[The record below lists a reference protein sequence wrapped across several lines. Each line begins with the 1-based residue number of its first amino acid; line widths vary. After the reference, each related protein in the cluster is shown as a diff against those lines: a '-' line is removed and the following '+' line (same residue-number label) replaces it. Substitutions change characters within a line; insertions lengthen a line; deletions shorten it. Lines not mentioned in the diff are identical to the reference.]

1 MRKFFLI
8 FCLLL
13 SFNAFSES
21 TLVHPFE
28 LEFSAPENRFNLKA
42 ELLLSCRY
50 EKLVWGD
57 SSEFHVKDEVISLPI
72 AIKKNQIKISHSKT
86 SSMKLDGRFRSNP
99 GCMSELRLT
108 FTDAQYAVGWAGQ
121 MNRPITFALKDGHFY
136 RAGDSVLD
144 ISKLEA
150 QIANRLVDF
159 LYVPAAS
166 QVNIWMTADGQ
177 RLPISP
183 TSSAIDPQTKMPYRL
198 KTK

>member
-1 MRKFFLI
+1 MRNILFVFGLLI
-8 FCLLL
+8 

-28 LEFSAPENRFNLKA
+28 LNFSAPENRFHVKA

-50 EKLVWGD
+50 EKLVLGD
-57 SSEFHVKDEVISLPI
+57 SSEFHVKNESVVLPVRVV
-72 AIKKNQIKISHSKT
+72 NSQIKIAHHKT
-86 SSMKLDGRFRSNP
+86 SSLKLDGRFRSNP

-121 MNRPITFALKDGHFY
+121 LNRPIMFVLKEGRFY
-136 RAGDSVLD
+136 RPGDTVLD
-144 ISKLEA
+144 ISNLEK
-150 QIANRLVDF
+150 QIADRFVDF
-159 LYVPAAS
+159 SYVPATS

-177 RLPISP
+177 RLSISP
-183 TSSAIDPQTKMPYRL
+183 TSSAIDPKTKMPYRL

>member
-1 MRKFFLI
+1 MKNFFLF
-8 FCLLL
+8 FCLII

-28 LEFSAPENRFNLKA
+28 INFSAPENRFHVKA

-50 EKLVWGD
+50 EKLVLGD
-57 SSEFHVKDEVISLPI
+57 SSEFHVKNELVVLPVTVSHS
-72 AIKKNQIKISHSKT
+72 QIKIAHNKT
-86 SSMKLDGRFRSNP
+86 SSLKLDGRFRSNP

-121 MNRPITFALKDGHFY
+121 LNRPIMFVLKEGHFY
-136 RAGDSVLD
+136 RAGDTVLD
-144 ISKLEA
+144 ISKLER
-150 QIANRLVDF
+150 QIADRFIDF
-159 LYVPAAS
+159 SYVSATS
-166 QVNIWMTADGQ
+166 QVNIWITADGQ

-183 TSSAIDPQTKMPYRL
+183 TSSAIDPQTNMPYRL